1 METALQYVGKK
12 GSFSFKNPRFKH
24 PIPFSK
30 KKGEVTWL
38 NESDADWLLL
48 HSPNAF
54 IKAGERGS
62 EAPVALEDAA
72 DIIANKKKLDSED
85 SDDSDDNLSMDSAE
99 TEMAL
104 SEETEETEE
113 KDAEEEIT
121 GFSPGFPVCP
131 KCGKVYKRA
140 QAAVRFFNKHV
151 ESCEG

>member
-85 SDDSDDNLSMDSAE
+85 SDDNLSMDSAE

-113 KDAEEEIT
+113 TAEEEIT

>member
-85 SDDSDDNLSMDSAE
+85 SDDNLSMDSAE

-104 SEETEETEE
+104 SEEAEETEE
-113 KDAEEEIT
+113 EDAEEEKIV
-121 GFSPGFPVCP
+121 GAVLGFPVCP